1 MERKAE
7 IKKTKYNSDPSQN
20 EANSVAQIPAT
31 NPLNLSVCK
40 IHVNKPV
47 THYLIKNLIFS

>member
-31 NPLNLSVCK
+31 NPYNSYTLK
-40 IHVNKPV
+40 IPVNKQLNHNSV
-47 THYLIKNLIFS
+47 KN